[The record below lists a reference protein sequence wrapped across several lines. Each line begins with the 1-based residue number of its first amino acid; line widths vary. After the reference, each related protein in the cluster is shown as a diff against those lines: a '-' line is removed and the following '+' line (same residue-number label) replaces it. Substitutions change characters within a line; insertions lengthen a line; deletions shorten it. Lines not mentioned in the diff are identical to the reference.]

1 MKEDDNEEKLLRS
14 VALQN
19 AQAVFLARERA
30 EQDLRESNQ
39 RITDILE
46 SITDA
51 FIVLDKEWRFTYLN
65 ARSEE
70 MLRPLN
76 KSRSDLL
83 GKSYWLEFPDLIGTS
98 LEKHFRRAVSE
109 RVRVEF
115 EIFYPPLNSWF
126 QVRAYP
132 APDGLCV
139 YYLNTTDQKQGQ
151 IDTNLLAAIVDSSDD
166 AIISKNLDGII
177 TSWNR
182 SAERL
187 FGYKAAEAIGQH
199 ITLIIPAYR
208 RSEEELIIERLRRGE
223 RVDHFET
230 VRLRK
235 DGTSLELSL
244 TISPVLDASGQVV
257 GASKVARDI
266 TERKQVERALR
277 ESEERFRA
285 IFEATPEC
293 VKIVAADGT
302 LRHMNSSG
310 LRMVGADRPE
320 MVVGKNVYDLI
331 APEDRDCFR
340 RFNESICHGNRGSLK
355 FDIIGLH
362 GWRRHMESHAVPFND
377 RDGIVVQLAVA
388 RDITERKHIEER
400 LATAEKMAAAGHLA
414 ASLAHEINN
423 PLSSVMNILYLLQ
436 HHTAM
441 DAPARDQVTT
451 AANEITRV
459 SRIVKQSLA
468 YYRQE
473 TTPREIDLGV
483 TVQESFEVY
492 GEKLERAR
500 IHLTKKVGKG
510 TILGFPDEI
519 RQVIDNLLLNGIEAM
534 PSGGRLAVYVHPSV
548 DWKEGNRKGIRLTI
562 ADSGIGISRDML
574 SKIFEPFFTT
584 KLEKGTGLG
593 LWVVRG
599 LVLKHEGTIRVR
611 SSHGNKKTGTV
622 ISVFWP
628 LSTQGRG
635 EPAISLAESVA

>member
-1 MKEDDNEEKLLRS
+1 MKEEDNEEKLLRS

-30 EQDLRESNQ
+30 EQELRESNQ
-39 RITDILE
+39 RITDILD

-51 FIVLDKEWRFTYLN
+51 FLVLDKEWRFTYVN
-65 ARSEE
+65 QRAEE
-70 MLRPLN
+70 ILRPLN
-76 KSRSDLL
+76 KSRSNLL
-83 GKSYWLEFPDLIGTS
+83 GSSYWLEFPDLVGTT

-109 RVRVEF
+109 NMQVQF
-115 EIFYPPLNSWF
+115 EIFYPPLSSWF
-126 QVRAYP
+126 QIRAYP
-132 APDGLCV
+132 ARDGLCV
-139 YYLNTTDQKQGQ
+139 YFLDTTNQRQAE

-187 FGYKAAEAIGQH
+187 FGYTAAEAIGQH
-199 ITLIIPAYR
+199 ITLIIPRNR

-230 VRLRK
+230 VRVRK

-244 TISPVLDASGQVV
+244 TISPVLDAKGQVV

-310 LRMVGADRPE
+310 LRLVGADRPG

-331 APEDRDCFR
+331 APEDRDRFR
-340 RFNESICHGNRGSLK
+340 GFNESICQGNRGSLE
-355 FDIIGLH
+355 FDIIGLR
-362 GWRRHMESHAVPFND
+362 GWRRLMESHAVPFHD
-377 RDGIVVQLAVA
+377 RDGTVVQLAVS

-400 LATAEKMAAAGHLA
+400 LSTAEKMAAAGHLA

-423 PLSSVMNILYLLQ
+423 PLSSVINILYLLQ
-436 HHTAM
+436 HHTVM
-441 DAPARDQVTT
+441 DAQARDQVTK
-451 AANEITRV
+451 AGNEVARV

-473 TTPREIDLGV
+473 TTPREADLGV
-483 TVQESFEVY
+483 TVQESLEVY

-500 IHLTKKVGKG
+500 IHLTKRVGGG

-519 RQVIDNLLLNGIEAM
+519 RQVIDNLLLNAIEAM
-534 PSGGRLAVYVHPSV
+534 PGGGRLGVYVHPSV
-548 DWKEGNRKGIRLTI
+548 DWKDRNRKGVRLTI
-562 ADSGIGISRDML
+562 VDSGSGISTDML
-574 SKIFEPFFTT
+574 SRIFEPFFTT
-584 KLEKGTGLG
+584 KLVKGTGLG

-611 SSHGNKKTGTV
+611 SSHGNEKTGTV

-628 LSTQGRG
+628 LTHGHG
-635 EPAISLAESVA
+635 ESAVSRTDSAA